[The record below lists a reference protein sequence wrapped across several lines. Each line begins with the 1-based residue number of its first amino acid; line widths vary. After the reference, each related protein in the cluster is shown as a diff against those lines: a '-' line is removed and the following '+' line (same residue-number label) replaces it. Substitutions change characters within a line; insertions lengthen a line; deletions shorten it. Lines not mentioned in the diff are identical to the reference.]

1 MIVMGETSWMV
12 ASIVLG
18 LLVGSFLNVLIHR
31 LPRMVEELLDE
42 TIDPGVEGDSHGASV
57 FPGPPPSSSLS
68 LSAPAS
74 HCPNCGH
81 RVRVTENIPVLS
93 YVLLKGR
100 CSACDWAIPIRYP
113 VVEILGGA
121 GALGCVLALGA
132 TPQGLAVMVFVWFA
146 IAIAFIDMDHLLVP
160 DLLSFS
166 LLWTGLAV
174 NATGLF
180 VAPGDAIFGAMMG
193 YLSFWVIN
201 AVATRVLGRAAIGE
215 GDFKLFAAIG
225 AWLGWQALAPSLLI
239 ASAIGAG
246 IGYGLIWSGRMEKGR
261 PICFAPFLVTGAL
274 VVLLSDGGVMNWLHG
289 TLIR

>member
-1 MIVMGETSWMV
+1 MIAMGETSWMV
-12 ASIVLG
+12 ASVVLG
-18 LLVGSFLNVLIHR
+18 LLVGSFLNVVIHR
-31 LPRMVEELLDE
+31 LPRMIEDPLDE
-42 TIDPGVEGDSHGASV
+42 TFDPDADGDSHGASV
-57 FPGPPPSSSLS
+57 SPGPPPSSSLS
-68 LSAPAS
+68 LAAPAS

-93 YVLLKGR
+93 YLLLKGR
-100 CSACDWAIPIRYP
+100 CSACDWVIPIRYP
-113 VVEILGGA
+113 IVEILAGV

-132 TPQGLAVMVFVWFA
+132 TPQGLAAMVFVWFS

-166 LLWTGLAV
+166 LLWAGLAV

-180 VAPGDAIFGAMMG
+180 VAPGDAIYGAMIG
-193 YLSFWVIN
+193 YLSFWAVN
-201 AVATRVLGRAAIGE
+201 AAATRVLGRAAIGE

-246 IGYGLIWSGRMEKGR
+246 IGYGLIWSGKMEKGR
-261 PICFAPFLVTGAL
+261 PICFAPFLLIGAL
-274 VVLLSDGGVMNWLHG
+274 VVVLSDGGVMNWLHE
-289 TLIR
+289 TLMR